1 MSKTEDKR
9 SVTVAAA
16 EVTTKDK
23 KTHKQGAT
31 VSLPDVEARTLIR
44 AGLVRDAS
52 ATATVHD
59 EKGGK

>member
-1 MSKTEDKR
+1 MSTENKTR
-9 SVTVAAA
+9 SVVVAAG
-16 EVTTKDK
+16 EVATKDK

-31 VSLPDVEARTLIR
+31 VTLPDVEARMLIR

-52 ATATVHD
+52 RTEAQS

>member
-1 MSKTEDKR
+1 MSKTDTR
-9 SVTVAAA
+9 AVVVAAG
-16 EVTTKDK
+16 EVKTKDG

-52 ATATVHD
+52 VPTAQD